1 MVLRTHRKRLLAVH
15 TLLLLPRHILSIMLL
30 LLRYAYRV
38 YATYGRSQV
47 RAVTLD
53 WGDESTWEEAAPPV
67 DVILAADVVY
77 QADETSP
84 LLHAILSLLKP
95 GGSFFHVAPVSE
107 RDGLEGFLA
116 RLCGTGGGAD
126 RDEGEG
132 GAGAAAAA
140 AAADAATTAAGGG
153 SDGGGSGFELVSATE
168 APPEY
173 TGNPLVS
180 GSQDEYMVH
189 FNELPSTTF
198 RLHEFRKR

>member
-1 MVLRTHRKRLLAVH
+1 MPHVRSGL
-15 TLLLLPRHILSIMLL
+15 
-30 LLRYAYRV
+30 
-38 YATYGRSQV
+38 SQV

-77 QADETSP
+77 QANETSP

-95 GGSFFHVAPVSE
+95 GGSFFHVAPATE

-116 RLCGTGGGAD
+116 RLCGTGAGA
-126 RDEGEG
+126 GEG
-132 GAGAAAAA
+132 GA
-140 AAADAATTAAGGG
+140 AATSSAAGGG
-153 SDGGGSGFELVSATE
+153 EEGGGGGGGGSGFELVSATE
-168 APPEY
+168 APPEF

-180 GSQDEYMVH
+180 GSRDEYMVH
-189 FNELPSTTF
+189 FNELPSATF